1 MTLVCEPVGSLFK
14 QIPTVP
20 KLVQGDGSRK
30 EGSYYFHAKNLSLLW
45 KCLTLQVGFIIG
57 YLQCFGKVLF
67 TCFLARQLFLPTVV
81 LIRLDVILDAATL
94 PAYFLSTGSTK

>member
-14 QIPTVP
+14 QIPTVH

-45 KCLTLQVGFIIG
+45 KCLTLQVGFIIV